1 MQELFRILEERREKG
16 KDSMLVS
23 VVEGSGSIPR
33 TAGAY
38 MVVGE
43 EGYVYGTIGG
53 GNLEHQ
59 GILAGQKLL
68 EEKRSD
74 VREYNLSNT
83 QVAGLGMVC
92 GGHVKILFYYLD
104 ATDKKNEKLLKEAL
118 DVCRERK
125 PYWLLIPL
133 QEGDAKIVPKI
144 DAKKHRLILTLEG
157 EKEYYAEQFSYDGK
171 VYIFGGGHLAQ
182 ELVPVLSHVGFCCIV
197 ADDRDE
203 FTRTELFPQA
213 EAVVKID
220 FSQIEKF
227 FSITQDD
234 YIAVMTRGHLCD
246 TDAERFA
253 LKTSAGYIGVV
264 GSRSKTKYVREKL
277 EKEGFSKEELD
288 RVTAPIGLDIGSE
301 TPAEIAISIAAQLIL
316 FRAQKYE

>member
-104 ATDKKNEKLLKEAL
+104 ATDKKNEKLQHVKIYLSNYLQEKYELKILNEC
-118 DVCRERK
+118 VCIVDYQMDGSSTNMYRQYVRNPKGFAFWRK
-125 PYWLLIPL
+125 EQMKHSINTKQKIKACIHYVSSSLIAKNKHFIKESPEKFLTVLSIPL
-133 QEGDAKIVPKI
+133 GFLLKII
-144 DAKKHRLILTLEG
+144 
-157 EKEYYAEQFSYDGK
+157 
-171 VYIFGGGHLAQ
+171 
-182 ELVPVLSHVGFCCIV
+182 
-197 ADDRDE
+197 
-203 FTRTELFPQA
+203 
-213 EAVVKID
+213 VVK
-220 FSQIEKF
+220 K
-227 FSITQDD
+227 
-234 YIAVMTRGHLCD
+234 
-246 TDAERFA
+246 
-253 LKTSAGYIGVV
+253 
-264 GSRSKTKYVREKL
+264 SKASYMKV
-277 EKEGFSKEELD
+277 EG
-288 RVTAPIGLDIGSE
+288 I
-301 TPAEIAISIAAQLIL
+301 
-316 FRAQKYE
+316 